1 MKEQTAPEGQTRKMS
16 LLESSVSV
24 VAGYV
29 LTVLIQ
35 YWIYPLFGIFV
46 PADKALL
53 ISVIIVF
60 AAFVKNFGV
69 RRLFNALH
77 VRVRA

>member
-1 MKEQTAPEGQTRKMS
+1 MTMKQGQTKKMS

-24 VAGYV
+24 LLGYA
-29 LTVLIQ
+29 LTVAIQ
-35 YWIYPLFGIFV
+35 YCLYPLFGIIV

-60 AAFVKNFGV
+60 AAFVKNFSV
-69 RRLFNALH
+69 RRIFNAIHLKD
-77 VRVRA
+77 